1 MNEYQRYQ
9 LQWMLDHDISIQ
21 DLIQEL
27 TLCQKE
33 SDDPELTVQEI
44 FDDWEMDCGFGG
56 ELWAC
61 EDEYND
67 CEGRCE

>member
-1 MNEYQRYQ
+1 MTDYQKYQ
-9 LQWMLDHDISIQ
+9 LQWMIEHGYSLQ

-27 TLCQKE
+27 TACQKE
-33 SDDPELTVQEI
+33 SEDSELTVEDI
-44 FDDWEMDCGFGG
+44 FLDWEFNCGFGG

-67 CEGRCE
+67 CEGACE